1 MAGWDLL
8 GGLISSRLR
17 ICIANASV
25 GLCVALLAILLGL
38 LLFFFGP
45 QIIKIAASLS
55 LSLSL
60 SVFYLSFFPTL
71 VLGSLAY
78 LLVFIYLLLLLL
90 LLLDWLVIMCLL
102 GID

>member
-1 MAGWDLL
+1 MCGP
-8 GGLISSRLR
+8 
-17 ICIANASV
+17 V
-25 GLCVALLAILLGL
+25 GHPAW
-38 LLFFFGP
+38 
-45 QIIKIAASLS
+45 IIIVFLWPSNNQDCRVFVSLS
-55 LSLSL
+55 LSL
-60 SVFYLSFFPTL
+60 FYLSFFPTL